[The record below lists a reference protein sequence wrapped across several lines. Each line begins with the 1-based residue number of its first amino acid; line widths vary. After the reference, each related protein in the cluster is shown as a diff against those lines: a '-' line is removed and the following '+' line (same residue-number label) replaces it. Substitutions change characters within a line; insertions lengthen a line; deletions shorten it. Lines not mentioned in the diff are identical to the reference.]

1 MRAEKAPSSFIPH
14 PSSLHPM
21 AKIKF
26 GTDGW
31 RARIAE
37 DFTFANVEIAAQAVA
52 DYVKTTPLNNPPAML
67 VGYDRRFGS
76 ADFAKRTAEVFAGNG
91 FTVDLL
97 NEDVPTPLVSF
108 EVKRRGL
115 DGGIVITASHNPP
128 EFNGFKFKAPYGGS
142 ATPAITNQ
150 IEALLGVNPPQRLP
164 LAEAEAQGLA
174 RVIAPP
180 DDYRRHVE
188 NFVDVAALKQTD
200 ALIIADPMHGT
211 GGRWIENLLS
221 GGKLRVETI
230 RGDRDPL
237 FGGVLPEPMPWNLAL
252 TSQTIKERRAL
263 MALVTDGDADR
274 VGAMDER
281 GEYINTHQILMIMLL
296 HLVRRKGLKGS
307 VARTFSQSVIVRRI
321 AESYG
326 FRLFETPIG
335 FKHIGEIMLDPAND
349 FLVGGEESGGIGVRG
364 HIPER
369 DGVLNCLCLLEA
381 VLAAGKP
388 PSEIVRD
395 IWKEFGEF
403 HFERRD
409 LHVPIEKGQHLVAAM
424 REQTPGEFCGY
435 KVTGVAT
442 LDGTKLT
449 FEDESWILFRQ
460 SGTEPVLRIYCEA
473 TSLVKTAQMMDEG
486 VRLATH

>member
-1 MRAEKAPSSFIPH
+1 MTV
-14 PSSLHPM
+14 
-21 AKIKF
+21 IKF

-37 DFTFANVEIAAQAVA
+37 DFTFANVEIVTQALI
-52 DYVKTTPLNNPPAML
+52 DYLRTQNSSGKQSGLAVL
-67 VGYDRRFGS
+67 VGYDRRFAS
-76 ADFAKRTAEVFAGNG
+76 DLFAQRSAEVFAGNG
-91 FTVDLL
+91 IAVDLFDT
-97 NEDVPTPLVSF
+97 DVPTPLVSF

-115 DGGIVITASHNPP
+115 DGGVMITASHNPP
-128 EFNGFKFKAPYGGS
+128 DFNGFKFKAPYGGS

-150 IEALLGVNPPQRLP
+150 IEKLVGATKPKRLP
-164 LAEAEAQGLA
+164 LDEAKRRGIAN
-174 RVIAPP
+174 VITPP

-188 NFVDVAALKQTD
+188 NFVGINELKKAD

-211 GGRWIENLLS
+211 GGRWIENLLA
-221 GGKLRVETI
+221 GGKIRVETI
-230 RGDRDPL
+230 RAERDPM
-237 FGGVLPEPMPWNLAL
+237 FGGVLPEPMPWNLEL
-252 TSQTIKERRAL
+252 TSQVIKERGAL

-281 GEYINTHQILMIMLL
+281 GEYINTHQILMILLL
-296 HLVRRKGLKGS
+296 HLVRNKGLKGS

-349 FLVGGEESGGIGVRG
+349 FLTGGEESGGIGVRG

-369 DGVLNCLCLLEA
+369 DGVFNCLLLLEA
-381 VLAAGKP
+381 ILAMGKK
-388 PSEIVRD
+388 PSEIIRD
-395 IWKEFGEF
+395 IWREFGEF

-409 LHVPIEKGQHLVAAM
+409 LHVPIESGQKLVAEM
-424 REQTPGEFCGY
+424 RDNTPGEFAGY
-435 KVTGVAT
+435 KVVNVAT
-442 LDGTKLT
+442 LDGTKLF

-460 SGTEPVLRIYCEA
+460 SGTEPVLRVYCEA
-473 TSLVKTAQMMDEG
+473 TSIEKMTKMINEG
-486 VRLATH
+486 LRLAQG

>member
-1 MRAEKAPSSFIPH
+1 
-14 PSSLHPM
+14 M

-52 DYVKTTPLNNPPAML
+52 DYVKANNLNGRPAML
-67 VGYDRRFGS
+67 VGYDRRFLSEG
-76 ADFAKRTAEVFAGNG
+76 FAQRTAEVFAGNG
-91 FTVDLL
+91 IAVDLL
-97 NEDVPTPLVSF
+97 DQDVPTPLVSF

-128 EFNGFKFKAPYGGS
+128 DFNGFKFKAPFGGS
-142 ATPAITNQ
+142 ATPEVTDQ
-150 IEALLGVNPPQRLP
+150 IEQLVGATPPKRLLL
-164 LAEAEAQGLA
+164 EEAQQQGHA

-188 NFVDVAALKQTD
+188 NFVDIQALKQTD
-200 ALIIADPMHGT
+200 ALIIADPLHGT

-221 GGKLRVETI
+221 GGTLRVETI
-230 RGDRDPL
+230 RAERDPL
-237 FGGVLPEPMPWNLAL
+237 FGGILPEPMPWSLEL
-252 TSQTIKERRAL
+252 TSRTIKERSAL
-263 MALVTDGDADR
+263 MALITDGDADR
-274 VGAMDER
+274 VGALDER
-281 GEYINTHQILMIMLL
+281 GEYINTHQILMILLL
-296 HLVRRKGLKGS
+296 HLVRRKGLRGS
-307 VARTFSQSVIVRRI
+307 VVRTFSQSVIVRRI

-335 FKHIGEIMLDPAND
+335 FKHIGAIMLDPAND
-349 FLVGGEESGGIGVRG
+349 FLVGGEESGGIGIRG

-395 IWKEFGEF
+395 IWQEFGEF

-409 LHVPIEKGQHLVAAM
+409 LHVPIQAGQKLVADLRTNPPETFA
-424 REQTPGEFCGY
+424 GE
-435 KVTGVAT
+435 KVINIAT
-442 LDGTKLT
+442 LDGTKLI
-449 FEDESWILFRQ
+449 FADESWILFRQ
-460 SGTEPVLRIYCEA
+460 SGTEPLLRVYCEA
-473 TSLVKTAQMMDEG
+473 TSVEKMIKLIDEG
-486 VRLATH
+486 ERLARSVH